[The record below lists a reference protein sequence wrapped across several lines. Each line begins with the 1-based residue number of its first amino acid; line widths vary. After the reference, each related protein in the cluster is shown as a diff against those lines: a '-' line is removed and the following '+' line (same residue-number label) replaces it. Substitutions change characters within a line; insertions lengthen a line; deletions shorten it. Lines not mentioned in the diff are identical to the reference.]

1 MARIK
6 MKMEMVG
13 IVVVLRNHGRGF
25 WSTWAQALRLLRRNV

>member
-1 MARIK
+1 MK

-13 IVVVLRNHGRGF
+13 IVVVVLRNHGRGF